1 MRLRASSSEL
11 STHEEPNLLLR
22 FFSWLI
28 HELGVEIVSPRPVRV
43 FYKFGSGGWRSRNT
57 SQLHKVNR
65 CR

>member
-1 MRLRASSSEL
+1 MRSRASSNEL
-11 STHEEPNLLLR
+11 FFHEQQNLLLR
-22 FFSWLI
+22 FFAWLL

-43 FYKFGSGGWRSRNT
+43 FYKFGSGGWRSRST